1 LRKSFKPPKLIG
13 PRPIIEK
20 VLAGES
26 GDAITDSLKRRLSFS
41 LISSHFLVFYVLIFV
56 DFVMTSGGNSIEPSV
71 VAEAEKMLFCYQYD
85 QTITISIT
93 SSADPCPLCNGGFL
107 DEYVD
112 PNPNPIPNLILP
124 MSDPISSRFSFIPV
138 MDFTN
143 PSFLGE
149 SMEPQSTQQQLNA
162 FDPVRLIHNHL
173 LQLQSRRYQCSVFVR
188 ESTLG
193 SS

>member
-1 LRKSFKPPKLIG
+1 
-13 PRPIIEK
+13 
-20 VLAGES
+20 
-26 GDAITDSLKRRLSFS
+26 
-41 LISSHFLVFYVLIFV
+41 
-56 DFVMTSGGNSIEPSV
+56 MTSGGNSIEPSV

-93 SSADPCPLCNGGFL
+93 SSADPCPLCNRGFL

-112 PNPNPIPNLILP
+112 PNPNPIPHLILP

-162 FDPVRLIHNHL
+162 FDPNQLSDQANPLAGNHGDYFFGRGLEDLI
-173 LQLQSRRYQCSVFVR
+173 
-188 ESTLG
+188 
-193 SS
+193 